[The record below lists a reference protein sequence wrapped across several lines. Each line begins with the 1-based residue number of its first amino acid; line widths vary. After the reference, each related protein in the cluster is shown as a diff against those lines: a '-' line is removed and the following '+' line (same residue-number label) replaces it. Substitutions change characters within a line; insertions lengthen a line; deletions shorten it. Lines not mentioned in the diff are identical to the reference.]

1 MIDERAIALVIV
13 QSFDIKKRLCGFLK
27 YNNLYNHCQ
36 NLHFIF
42 LLKVPISDIKKN
54 TSICKSF

>member
-42 LLKVPISDIKKN
+42 
-54 TSICKSF
+54 T